1 MVPWQCLRRVF
12 SYQQPEVVFRFET
25 EIVEALREMA
35 ARQQCSESELA
46 ADLLTFAIAQRKI
59 ADESLACWR
68 TLSPR
73 EQEVAALVCLGN
85 TNRQI
90 AARLRLSLETVKT
103 HVRNILHKFNLAS
116 KDELR
121 RAFSEWD
128 FSPWDETGH
137 G

>member
-1 MVPWQCLRRVF
+1 MMPWQWLRRVF
-12 SYQQPEVVFRFET
+12 SYQQPEVVFCFET

-59 ADESLACWR
+59 ADENLACWR
-68 TLSPR
+68 VLSPR
-73 EQEVAALVCLGN
+73 EQEVAAFVCLGD

-90 AARLRLSLETVKT
+90 AARLRLSLETIKT
-103 HVRNILHKFNLAS
+103 HVRNILRKLNLAS

-128 FSPWDETGH
+128 FSLWNETGCL
-137 G
+137 